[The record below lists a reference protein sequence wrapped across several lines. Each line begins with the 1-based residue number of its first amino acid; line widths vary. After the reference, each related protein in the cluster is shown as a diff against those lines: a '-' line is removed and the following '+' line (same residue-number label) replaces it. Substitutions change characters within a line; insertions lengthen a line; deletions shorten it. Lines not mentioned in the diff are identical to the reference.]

1 MKPSYYLFEK
11 LSEEDR
17 AANGIK
23 SANRFECIRMTSPD
37 LLHPLHPS
45 VKKSG
50 MLSLY
55 MSQADAF
62 LQANRK
68 RKAQL
73 VLTDGKNNISSMFF
87 EDLQNPLFAYG
98 YPNPKEKLAN
108 NEANPYFSIRN
119 HALLFKVNQEF
130 NSIEILAFP
139 GAKQSVNGYYN
150 LFIDGEFDEKLIS
163 FRQAALEFYPYN
175 KSKK

>member
-62 LQANRK
+62 IQANRK

-87 EDLQNPLFAYG
+87 EDLQNRLFAYG
-98 YPNPKEKLAN
+98 YPNPKERLSN
-108 NEANPYFSIRN
+108 SELNPYFSIRN

-130 NSIEILAFP
+130 TSIELLAFP
-139 GAKQSVNGYYN
+139 DSKQLVKGYYS
-150 LFIDGEFDEKLIS
+150 LFIDGDFDDLLEQCRKD
-163 FRQAALEFYPYN
+163 ALPFFLYN
-175 KSKK
+175 KAKK